1 MQQGEK
7 MRFGP
12 VVFQEDTEL
21 TEPFTSVGPTT
32 AKGNLA
38 AYSIKTNG
46 ALIVKQ
52 NLDIESKLEVNGPL
66 IVNGTFSCFNECK
79 AKINGPVTIKKGI
92 IGGFL
97 HVNGPIKAKYI
108 DATDLGINGPVTVE
122 GDIQATDEIKFGVGY
137 SNQPKNFDIGG
148 VIEAPIVHFKN
159 HGRSGDQIP
168 GFRTIKKVLGL
179 TSSSEK
185 ITLEGLKIKTKLLR
199 LEGVEIIN
207 SEIDTDETEDL

>member
-38 AYSIKTNG
+38 AYSIK
-46 ALIVKQ
+46 
-52 NLDIESKLEVNGPL
+52 
-66 IVNGTFSCFNECK
+66 
-79 AKINGPVTIKKGI
+79 
-92 IGGFL
+92 
-97 HVNGPIKAKYI
+97 AKYI
-108 DATDLGINGPVTVE
+108 DTTDLGINGPVTVE

-159 HGRSGDQIP
+159 HGRFGDQIP